1 MSKKILLLSSVIFLS
16 SCATTNISEL
26 GDKFLDLINP
36 SDDATEV
43 AMLSGE
49 ETLIAMDEAGG
60 FTIDE
65 LEELSNDELIA
76 IAREKGLE
84 DLILLDEDGNL
95 LNRDQIINAIV
106 ESAALLESKSEEL
119 ESMSDDE
126 LIEVAVAK
134 GLSDQIELDADGNLA
149 SRDELIEALVESA
162 AATEAAISEFGNN
175 AESFTLYFAYDD
187 TEIDEIA
194 TRIIIQHANFMQENP
209 SVNLRLEGHAD
220 ERGTREY
227 NLALGENRALSVKEV
242 LGLYNLDDRIIVVS
256 YGEESPILT
265 GSNEEAW
272 EKNRRVEF
280 SYY

>member
-134 GLSDQIELDADGNLA
+134 GLTEQIILDADGNLA
-149 SRDELIEALVESA
+149 NRVELVEALLESA

-175 AESFTLYFAYDD
+175 ADSFTLYFAYDD
-187 TEIDEIA
+187 TEIDEVA
-194 TRIIIQHANFMQENP
+194 TRTIIQHANFMQENP

>member
-36 SDDATEV
+36 SDAATEEAV
-43 AMLSGE
+43 LGGE
-49 ETLIAMDEAGG
+49 ETLVAMDQTGG

-65 LEELSNDELIA
+65 LEALSNDELIA
-76 IAREKGLE
+76 IAKEKGLE

-106 ESAALLESKSEEL
+106 ESAALLESKSDEL

-134 GLSDQIELDADGNLA
+134 GLSEEIVLDADGNLA
-149 SRDELIEALVESA
+149 NRDELIEALVENA
-162 AATEAAISEFGNN
+162 AATEAAISEFSNN
-175 AESFTLYFAYDD
+175 ADSFTLYFAYDD
-187 TEIDEIA
+187 TEIDEVA
-194 TRIIIQHANFMQENP
+194 TRIIIQHANFMQSNP

-242 LGLYNLDDRIIVVS
+242 LGLYNLDDRIVVVS
-256 YGEESPILT
+256 YGEEQPILT

-280 SYY
+280 VYY